1 MGNIRIVVAN
11 VRTPWKGLLVDANL
25 VTLATYWTVMP
36 AETAK
41 WALGEQG
48 IESYIADDNIVLAD
62 WFLGNAVGGVKLM
75 VAERDAEQALTF
87 LQANPRLLGAHVPPS
102 KDDSLACLQCGQPM
116 AEEDEKCKACGWSFA
131 SDDENDSMPN

>member
-1 MGNIRIVVAN
+1 MA
-11 VRTPWKGLLVDANL
+11 DSL

-48 IESYIADDNIVLAD
+48 IAAYIADDNIVLAD

-75 VAERDAEQALTF
+75 VAEADAVRALAFLEQ
-87 LQANPRLLGAHVPPS
+87 NPRLLGVVQEPA
-102 KDDSLACLQCGQPM
+102 KDDSLTCLSCGKPM
-116 AEEDEKCKACGWSFA
+116 ADEDTECAGCGWSFA
-131 SDDENDSMPN
+131 ADGEAGA

>member
-1 MGNIRIVVAN
+1 MD
-11 VRTPWKGLLVDANL
+11 THL

-75 VAERDAEQALTF
+75 VADRDAERALTF
-87 LQANPRLLGAHVPPS
+87 LQANPRLLGAPVPPS
-102 KDDSLACLQCGQPM
+102 KDDSLCCLRCGQPM
-116 AEEDEKCKACGWSFA
+116 AEEDENCTACGWSFA
-131 SDDENDSMPN
+131 SDGEDETTPA